1 MSSPTEGT
9 ANTGTFVTEEALQ
22 RLKKR
27 HGAEARFKLY
37 GQLAIGIAIVALVTL
52 LISIFGQASSAFSRY
67 VLSYDLNIEASY
79 VDPDGTRDPEAIA
92 RNVSGFISSQIRQGV
107 VDRDVE

>member
-1 MSSPTEGT
+1 MNSPSEGT
-9 ANTGTFVTEEALQ
+9 ASTGSFVTEEALR

-52 LISIFGQASSAFSRY
+52 LISIFGQASSAFSRH
-67 VLSYDLNIEASY
+67 VLSLSLIHISE
-79 VDPDGTRDPEAIA
+79 PTRPY
-92 RNVSGFISSQIRQGV
+92 
-107 VDRDVE
+107 